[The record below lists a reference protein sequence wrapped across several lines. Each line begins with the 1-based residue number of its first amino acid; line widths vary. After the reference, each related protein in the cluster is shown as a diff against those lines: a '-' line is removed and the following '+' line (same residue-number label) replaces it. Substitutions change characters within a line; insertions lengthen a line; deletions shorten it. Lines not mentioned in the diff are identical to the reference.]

1 MSLLVVGSTALDT
14 LQTPFGKRKN
24 ILGGSAIYFSFSARA
39 FGPVRLVS
47 VVGRDFPGHYRRRL
61 TSHNIDHTGL
71 QIEPGKT
78 FRWHGCYVGDMC
90 SARTISVHL
99 NTFGSFRPVLPKKY
113 QDTKY
118 LFLANGHPLTQ
129 ESVLRQIKRPKLI
142 FCDTM
147 NYWIENEPKAL
158 RQLLRRIDGL
168 IVNNDEVR
176 QLTGEVHIVKAA
188 RELLKW
194 GPKIL
199 IIKKGEHGALLIT
212 KNLFFA
218 VPGYPIDIVR
228 DPTGA
233 GDSFAGGLMG
243 YLARSDSLSVT
254 NLKKALLYGTVM
266 ASFTIEK
273 FGVDRLKQATFREAT
288 RRLRNLYCMMRV

>member
-14 LQTPFGKRKN
+14 LQTPFGKRRN
-24 ILGGSAIYFSFSARA
+24 ILGGSAIYFSFSARV

-47 VVGRDFPGHYRRRL
+47 VVGEDFPAYHRRKL
-61 TSHNIDHTGL
+61 TSHNIDHAGL
-71 QIEPGKT
+71 QTEPGKT
-78 FRWHGCYVGDMC
+78 FCWHGCYVGDMC
-90 SARTISVHL
+90 SAKTIDVKL
-99 NTFGSFRPVLPKKY
+99 NTFGNFQPVLPKKY

-118 LFLANGHPLTQ
+118 LFLANGHPRTQ
-129 ESVLRQIKRPKLI
+129 ESVLRQIKRPKLV

-147 NYWIENEPKAL
+147 NYWIENEPRAL
-158 RQLLRRIDGL
+158 RKLLRQIDGL

-176 QLTGEVHIVKAA
+176 QLTGEMHIVKAA
-188 RELLKW
+188 REILGW

-212 KNLFFA
+212 KKLFFA
-218 VPGYPIDIVR
+218 VPGYPVDIVR

-243 YLARSDSLSVT
+243 YLARTDNLSVT
-254 NLKKALLYGTVM
+254 NLKKAVLYGTVL
-266 ASFTIEK
+266 ASFTIER
-273 FGVDRLKQATFREAT
+273 FGVDRLKQASFGEAT
-288 RRLRNLYCMMRV
+288 RRLKNLLSIMQV